1 MIPMRYNYGNQKM
14 AAGLLGVLLVFL
26 LLPLR
31 VFADAEKSVTV
42 RIPVSCMALDSPDT
56 FEYELIPETTEHQ
69 TIENTTLSLK
79 DGEKG
84 EFVITITYPGTYHYT
99 VRQEKGEDLFTT
111 YDERVYHVDVYVME
125 DEQGNLTADVVL
137 YEEGGAD
144 KKEELVFKNRR
155 ELPPDEPKED
165 EPTPEDKPKE
175 EPQGILGFLTVPQT
189 GDSAPLGLWLVLAAA
204 AALGMA
210 VLLVLK
216 MRKKR
221 EDDADE

>member
-1 MIPMRYNYGNQKM
+1 MRCRYGNTKTV
-14 AAGLLGVLLVFL
+14 AGLLAVLLVL
-26 LLPLR
+26 MLLPLR
-31 VFADAEKSVTV
+31 VFAADAEKSVTV

-56 FEYELIPETTEHQ
+56 FQYELVPETTEHQ
-69 TIENTTLSLK
+69 TIETPTLSLK

-99 VRQEKGEDLFTT
+99 VHQNKGNDLFTT
-111 YDERVYHVDVYVME
+111 YDERVYHVDVYVLE

-144 KKEELVFKNRR
+144 KKEEVVFKNKR
-155 ELPPDEPKED
+155 ELPPDEPKEE
-165 EPTPEDKPKE
+165 EPAPEDEPKE
-175 EPQGILGFLTVPQT
+175 EPQGILDLLTVPQT
-189 GDSAPLGLWLVLAAA
+189 GDSAPLGLWMVLAVA
-204 AALGMA
+204 AALGLA
-210 VLLVLK
+210 VLAVLK